1 MLNIK
6 VTPKSLKITITTVET
21 TVLKQAVSK
30 HKEKEGRLCMTI
42 SLIAE
47 ELKGFKIM
55 LLMETCN
62 MNMISINSTIKIILE
77 VVA

>member
-1 MLNIK
+1 
-6 VTPKSLKITITTVET
+6 
-21 TVLKQAVSK
+21 VSK
-30 HKEKEGRLCMTI
+30 HKEKEGRLCMTT
-42 SLIAE
+42 LQIAG

-62 MNMISINSTIKIILE
+62 MNMISTNSTIKIIPE

>member
-1 MLNIK
+1 MVNIK
-6 VTPKSLKITITTVET
+6 ATPNSLKITIITAET
-21 TVLKQAVSK
+21 TGLKQAVFK
-30 HKEKEGRLCMTI
+30 HKEKEGKLCMTT

-62 MNMISINSTIKIILE
+62 MNMISTNSIIKIILE

>member
-1 MLNIK
+1 
-6 VTPKSLKITITTVET
+6 VF
-21 TVLKQAVSK
+21 K

-42 SLIAE
+42 SLIAG

-62 MNMISINSTIKIILE
+62 MNMISTNSTIKIILE

>member
-1 MLNIK
+1 
-6 VTPKSLKITITTVET
+6 VF
-21 TVLKQAVSK
+21 K
-30 HKEKEGRLCMTI
+30 HKEKEGRLCMTT
-42 SLIAE
+42 SLIAG